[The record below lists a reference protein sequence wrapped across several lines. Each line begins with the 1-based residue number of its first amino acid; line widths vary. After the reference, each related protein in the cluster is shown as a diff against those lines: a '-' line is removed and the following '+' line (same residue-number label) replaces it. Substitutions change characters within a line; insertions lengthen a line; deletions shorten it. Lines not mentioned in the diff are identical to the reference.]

1 MAEKQW
7 KVMEGAVY
15 DQGKTKFQIEAE
27 KSMQST
33 GKKKEI
39 EKSGVKKGHCNI
51 VKSDIARE
59 KNE

>member
-7 KVMEGAVY
+7 KVMEGAIY

-33 GKKKEI
+33 GKKKGDR
-39 EKSGVKKGHCNI
+39 KVRRKKGTL
-51 VKSDIARE
+51 
-59 KNE
+59 

>member
-7 KVMEGAVY
+7 KVMEGAIY

-51 VKSDIARE
+51 VKLDSARKE
-59 KNE
+59 